1 MLAKRGWLFLF
12 LSIAAFYLWGLGSLP
27 LVGPDEPRY
36 AEVAREMLAR
46 HDLITPTLGGLPW
59 FEKPPLLYW
68 LMMASYRIFGVSEFS
83 ARLGPAICGL
93 LTGFLVYWIGKNVGE
108 PETSF
113 ASSAEPNRNSEEQ
126 SQSGLARWSALV
138 LLSSTGV

>member
-1 MLAKRGWLFLF
+1 MLAKRAWSFLF
-12 LSIAAFYLWGLGSLP
+12 LAIAAFYRYGLGAVP

-68 LMMASYRIFGVSEFS
+68 MMMASYRVFGVSEFS
-83 ARLGPAICGL
+83 ARLGPAICAL
-93 LTGFLVYWIGKNVGE
+93 LTAIFICWIA
-108 PETSF
+108 
-113 ASSAEPNRNSEEQ
+113 ASVRDPIDREGPPYLPRPFQ
-126 SQSGLARWSALV
+126 DDL
-138 LLSSTGV
+138 T

>member
-1 MLAKRGWLFLF
+1 MLAKRVWSFLF
-12 LSIAAFYLWGLGSLP
+12 LAIAAFYLYGLGAAP

-36 AEVAREMLAR
+36 AQVAREMLAR

-68 LMMASYRIFGVSEFS
+68 MMMASYRVFGVSEFS

-93 LTGFLVYWIGKNVGE
+93 LTAVFVYWIE
-108 PETSF
+108 
-113 ASSAEPNRNSEEQ
+113 
-126 SQSGLARWSALV
+126 SGHLA
-138 LLSSTGV
+138 T